1 MAEENS
7 SEPQVEKFTFWSKS
21 PLQCPICGAQ
31 FKREE
36 MFTGGGRLIAGK
48 LTLELRRLYEPSKR
62 FADRIRP
69 LVYPVT
75 VCPECYFA
83 ALREDFSTPDKKLL
97 EQAKANSDKRK
108 LNISRIFPGLDF
120 NQERVLEHGAA
131 SYLLAVE
138 GYSYFD
144 KRHSP
149 TLKKAVCSL
158 RGAWLFGDLE
168 IQNPDKTQFGDL
180 QNFFYKKSLFFY
192 QQTLERW
199 QRGQESYDG
208 VKHFGPDIDKNYG
221 YDGVLYL
228 VGYLTDK
235 ISMTETDI
243 VKKKTDLE
251 GGRRIISKMFGSGKA
266 SKDKPSAL
274 LDMTRELYEEMAAEI
289 NRLEEEIAKTANAQQ
304 PPTADQQPKPAG

>member
-1 MAEENS
+1 
-7 SEPQVEKFTFWSKS
+7 
-21 PLQCPICGAQ
+21 
-31 FKREE
+31 

-62 FADRIRP
+62 FGDRIKP
-69 LVYPVT
+69 LIYPVT
-75 VCPECYFA
+75 VCSECYFA
-83 ALREDFSTPDKKLL
+83 ALREDFATPDKKLV

-108 LNISRIFPGLDF
+108 LNISRVFPNLDF
-120 NQERVLEHGAA
+120 NAERVLEHGAA

-138 GYSYFD
+138 GYSYFG
-144 KRHSP
+144 KHLSP

-158 RGAWLFGDLE
+158 RGAWLFSDLE
-168 IQNPDKTQFGDL
+168 LQDPDKAQFGDL
-180 QNFFYKKSLFFY
+180 QNFFYKKALFFY
-192 QQTLERW
+192 QETLVRW

-235 ISMTETDI
+235 ISMTEADP
-243 VKKKTDLE
+243 VKKKADLE

-266 SKDKPSAL
+266 SKDKPSTL
-274 LDMTRELYEEMAAEI
+274 LEMTRELYEEMAAEI
-289 NRLEEEIAKTANAQQ
+289 NKLTEELAKTENAQQ
-304 PPTADQQPKPAG
+304 SQSPENQQSKPAG